1 LRGADRCACVQIF
14 ESLDAILLTALVLLV
29 LARKLNMPYPTLLAV
44 AGLGFAALPFAP
56 RITVEPHLALALFIA
71 PALLHAAYHTSPRAL
86 RRHWFPLLSLAV
98 FAVLITTAT
107 VALVGVTLGGLPLA
121 AAFALG
127 AIVAP
132 PDAAAS
138 EAVLGE
144 VGIPRRG
151 LLLLQGESLLNDATA
166 LLLFGL
172 AVAFAT
178 HADTPVTPLA
188 LAAAVPGG
196 IVFGAIAA
204 WAYLRIVP
212 LFAGTLGAGLADFA
226 VTFAIW
232 LVAER
237 LHISPVLGI
246 VTFGMIVS
254 QRRPIDQPA
263 RDRLQGAA
271 VWSAAVLVLNVIAFA
286 LMGLQSRDVLV
297 GLPAEQRW
305 PAIGFA
311 AVVLATVL
319 VTRVAWVFLV
329 RFIEGAIAKRYAPSW
344 LPKPPPWNASMIL
357 SWSGMRG
364 LLTLATAFA
373 LPQSVPGRDLI
384 VLAAF
389 GVVIG
394 TLVLQGLTLGPLIR
408 RLDLG
413 ADTGLAD
420 EIAPARKRLIDA
432 GLAVLPAR
440 AGEAADALR
449 FRYGAAGKVTAEAE
463 DPQAT
468 SEFDVLHLEMIACQR
483 VTLHA
488 MRDKGEIAEDVY
500 RRLQE
505 ELDWAEVDARAFG
518 DNILTAT

>member
-1 LRGADRCACVQIF
+1 
-14 ESLDAILLTALVLLV
+14 
-29 LARKLNMPYPTLLAV
+29 MP
-44 AGLGFAALPFAP
+44 
-56 RITVEPHLALALFIA
+56 
-71 PALLHAAYHTSPRAL
+71 HASYNTSPRAL
-86 RRHWFPLLSLAV
+86 KRSWFPLLLLMSLAV
-98 FAVLITTAT
+98 FAMLIITAT
-107 VALVGVTLGGLPLA
+107 VALVGMTLGGLPLA

-151 LLLLQGESLLNDATA
+151 LLPLQGKNLLHDATA

-172 AVAFAT
+172 ASAVAT
-178 HADTPVTPLA
+178 HSNTPVTPL
-188 LAAAVPGG
+188 
-196 IVFGAIAA
+196 
-204 WAYLRIVP
+204 
-212 LFAGTLGAGLADFA
+212 FARMLGASLADFA
-226 VTFAIW
+226 VTFGIW
-232 LVAER
+232 LLAER
-237 LHISPVLGI
+237 LHISPVLGV

-254 QRRPIDQPA
+254 QRRPIGQPA

-271 VWSAAVLVLNVIAFA
+271 VWSAAVLVLNIIAFA
-286 LMGLQSRDVLV
+286 LMGLQSRDILIR
-297 GLPAEQRW
+297 LPGAERW

-311 AVVLATVL
+311 AAVLITVLATRIV
-319 VTRVAWVFLV
+319 WVFLV
-329 RFIEGAIAKRYAPSW
+329 RFVEGAIANRYAPSW
-344 LPKPPPWNASMIL
+344 MPKPPPWNASVIL

-373 LPQSVPGRDLI
+373 LPRSVPGRDLI

-408 RLDLG
+408 RLSLG
-413 ADTGLAD
+413 EDSELAD

-432 GLAVLPAR
+432 GLAVLPAGG
-440 AGEAADALR
+440 GEAADALR
-449 FRYGAAGKVTAEAE
+449 FRYGAADRVVADSD

-468 SEFDVLHLEMIACQR
+468 SEFDELHLEMIACQR
-483 VTLHA
+483 VVLHR
-488 MRDKGEIAEDVY
+488 MRDAGEIAEDVY

-505 ELDWAEVDARAFG
+505 ELDWSEVDARSYG
-518 DNILTAT
+518 DNILKAT

>member
-1 LRGADRCACVQIF
+1 MHLF
-14 ESLDAILLTALVLLV
+14 ESLDAILLAALVLLV
-29 LARKLNMPYPTLLAV
+29 LARKLNVPYPTLLAA
-44 AGLGFAALPFAP
+44 AGLGFALLPFAP
-56 RITVEPHLALALFIA
+56 SIAVEPHLVLALFIA
-71 PALLHAAYHTSPRAL
+71 PALLHAAYNTSPRAL
-86 RRHWFPLLSLAV
+86 RRYWFPLLSLAV
-98 FAVLITTAT
+98 FAVLVTTAT

-172 AVAFAT
+172 ASAFAT
-178 HADTPVTPLA
+178 HSDTPVTPLT

-196 IVFGAIAA
+196 IVFGALAA
-204 WAYLRIVP
+204 WVYLRIAP
-212 LFAGTLGAGLADFA
+212 LFAGTLGSSIADFA
-226 VTFAIW
+226 VTFGIW
-232 LVAER
+232 LLAER
-237 LHISPVLGI
+237 LYISSVLAV
-246 VTFGMIVS
+246 VTFGMILS
-254 QRRPIDQPA
+254 QRRPIGQPA
-263 RDRLQGAA
+263 RDRLQSAA
-271 VWSAAVLVLNVIAFA
+271 VWSAAILVLNILAFM
-286 LMGLQSRDVLV
+286 LMGLQARDVLTH
-297 GLPAEQRW
+297 LPAAERW

-311 AVVLATVL
+311 AAILATVL
-319 VTRVAWVFLV
+319 VTRIVWVFFIRLV
-329 RFIEGAIAKRYAPSW
+329 EGAIAARYAPAW
-344 LPKPPPWNASMIL
+344 LPKPPPWNASVVL

-394 TLVLQGLTLGPLIR
+394 TLVLQGLTLGPMIR
-408 RLDLG
+408 RLSLG
-413 ADTGLAD
+413 DDTGLAD
-420 EIAPARKRLIDA
+420 QIAPARKRLIEA

-440 AGEAADALR
+440 EGEAADALR
-449 FRYGAAGKVTAEAE
+449 FRYGAAGKVTVEAD

-468 SEFDVLHLEMIACQR
+468 SEFDELHLEMIACQR

-488 MRDKGEIAEDVY
+488 MRDSGEIAEDVY

-505 ELDWAEVDARAFG
+505 ELDWSEVDARSFG
-518 DNILTAT
+518 DNVLTAT

>member
-1 LRGADRCACVQIF
+1 VHLF

-29 LARKLNMPYPTLLAV
+29 LARKLNVPYPTLLAG
-44 AGLGFAALPFAP
+44 AGLAFAVLPFSP
-56 RITVEPHLALALFIA
+56 EISVDPQLALALFIA

-86 RRHWFPLLSLAV
+86 RRYWFPLLALAV
-98 FAVLITTAT
+98 FAVIVTTAT

-121 AAFALG
+121 AALALG

-172 AVAFAT
+172 ASAFAS
-178 HADTPVTPLA
+178 HSDTPVTPWA

-196 IVFGAIAA
+196 IVFGAVAA
-204 WAYLRIVP
+204 LAYLRIVR
-212 LFAGTLGAGLADFA
+212 LFAGTLGSSLADFA
-226 VTFAIW
+226 VTFGIW
-232 LVAER
+232 LLAER
-237 LHISPVLGI
+237 LHISSVLS
-246 VTFGMIVS
+246 VVVFGMILS

-263 RDRLQGAA
+263 RDRLQSEA
-271 VWSAAVLVLNVIAFA
+271 VWSAAVLVLNIVAFM
-286 LMGLQSRDVLV
+286 LMGLQSRDVLTR
-297 GLPAEQRW
+297 LPAAERW

-311 AVVLATVL
+311 AAVLATVL
-319 VTRVAWVFLV
+319 VTRLVWVFFV
-329 RFIEGAIAKRYAPSW
+329 RFVEGQIAGRYAPAW
-344 LPKPPPWNASMIL
+344 LPKPPPWNASVVL

-373 LPQSVPGRDLI
+373 LPQNVPGRDLI

-394 TLVLQGLTLGPLIR
+394 TLVIQGLTLGPLIR
-408 RLDLG
+408 RLDFG
-413 ADTGLAD
+413 EDGGIADK
-420 EIAPARKRLIDA
+420 IAPARKRLIDA
-432 GLAVLPAR
+432 GLAMLPAQG
-440 AGEAADALR
+440 GEAADALR
-449 FRYGAAGKVTAEAE
+449 FRYGAAGKVTAEAD

-468 SEFDVLHLEMIACQR
+468 SEFDELHLEMIAYQR
-483 VTLHA
+483 VLLHR
-488 MRDKGEIAEDVY
+488 MRNAGEIAEDVY

-505 ELDWAEVDARAFG
+505 ELDWSEVDARSFG
-518 DNILTAT
+518 DNVLKAT

>member
-1 LRGADRCACVQIF
+1 MHLF
-14 ESLDAILLTALVLLV
+14 ESLDAILLAALVLLV
-29 LARKLNMPYPTLLAV
+29 LARKLNVPYPTLLAA
-44 AGLGFAALPFAP
+44 AGLGFALLPFAP
-56 RITVEPHLALALFIA
+56 VIAVEPHLALALFIA

-86 RRHWFPLLSLAV
+86 RRYWFPLLSLAV
-98 FAVLITTAT
+98 FAVLVTTAT

-172 AVAFAT
+172 ASAFAT
-178 HADTPVTPLA
+178 HSDTPVTPWA
-188 LAAAVPGG
+188 LAAAVPAG
-196 IVFGAIAA
+196 IVFGALAA
-204 WAYLRIVP
+204 WIYLRIAP
-212 LFAGTLGAGLADFA
+212 LFAGTLGSSVADFA
-226 VTFAIW
+226 VTFGIW
-232 LVAER
+232 LLAER
-237 LHISPVLGI
+237 LHISSVLAV
-246 VTFGMIVS
+246 VTFGMILS
-254 QRRPIDQPA
+254 QRRPIGQPA
-263 RDRLQGAA
+263 RDRLQSAA
-271 VWSAAVLVLNVIAFA
+271 VWSAAVLVLNILAFM
-286 LMGLQSRDVLV
+286 LMGLQARDVLAH
-297 GLPAEQRW
+297 LPSAERW

-311 AVVLATVL
+311 AAILVTVL
-319 VTRVAWVFLV
+319 VTRIAWVFFV
-329 RFIEGAIAKRYAPSW
+329 RFVEGAIAARYAPSW
-344 LPKPPPWNASMIL
+344 LPEPPPWNASVVL

-408 RLDLG
+408 GLSLG
-413 ADTGLAD
+413 DDTGLAD
-420 EIAPARKRLIDA
+420 QIAPARKRLIEA

-440 AGEAADALR
+440 GGEAADALR
-449 FRYGAAGKVTAEAE
+449 FRYGAAGKVTLEAD

-468 SEFDVLHLEMIACQR
+468 SEFDELHLEMIACQR

-488 MRDKGEIAEDVY
+488 MRDSGEIAEDVY

-505 ELDWAEVDARAFG
+505 ELDWSEVDARSFG
-518 DNILTAT
+518 DNVLTAT

>member
-1 LRGADRCACVQIF
+1 
-14 ESLDAILLTALVLLV
+14 
-29 LARKLNMPYPTLLAV
+29 
-44 AGLGFAALPFAP
+44 
-56 RITVEPHLALALFIA
+56 
-71 PALLHAAYHTSPRAL
+71 
-86 RRHWFPLLSLAV
+86 
-98 FAVLITTAT
+98 
-107 VALVGVTLGGLPLA
+107 
-121 AAFALG
+121 
-127 AIVAP
+127 
-132 PDAAAS
+132 
-138 EAVLGE
+138 
-144 VGIPRRG
+144 
-151 LLLLQGESLLNDATA
+151 
-166 LLLFGL
+166 
-172 AVAFAT
+172 
-178 HADTPVTPLA
+178 
-188 LAAAVPGG
+188 
-196 IVFGAIAA
+196 
-204 WAYLRIVP
+204 
-212 LFAGTLGAGLADFA
+212 
-226 VTFAIW
+226 
-232 LVAER
+232 
-237 LHISPVLGI
+237 
-246 VTFGMIVS
+246 
-254 QRRPIDQPA
+254 
-263 RDRLQGAA
+263 
-271 VWSAAVLVLNVIAFA
+271 
-286 LMGLQSRDVLV
+286 LQSRDVLV
-297 GLPAEQRW
+297 GLPTEQRW

-329 RFIEGAIAKRYAPSW
+329 RFIEGAIARRYAPSW

-488 MRDKGEIAEDVY
+488 MRDKGEVAEDVY

>member
-1 LRGADRCACVQIF
+1 MQLL
-14 ESLDAILLTALVLLV
+14 ESLDVILLAALVLLV
-29 LARKLNMPYPTLLAV
+29 LARKLNVPYPTLLAV
-44 AGLGFAALPFAP
+44 AGLGFALLPFAP
-56 RITVEPHLALALFIA
+56 KIAVDPHLALALFIA
-71 PALLHAAYHTSPRAL
+71 PALLYACYNTSPRAL
-86 RRHWFPLLSLAV
+86 RRFWFPLLSLAV
-98 FAVLITTAT
+98 FAVLVTTAT
-107 VALVGVTLGGLPLA
+107 VALVGVTLGGLSLA

-172 AVAFAT
+172 ASAFAT
-178 HADTPVTPLA
+178 HSNTAVTPLA
-188 LAAAVPGG
+188 LAAAIPGG
-196 IVFGAIAA
+196 VVFGALAA
-204 WAYLRIVP
+204 WAYLRVTP
-212 LFAGTLGAGLADFA
+212 LFARTLGASLADFA
-226 VTFAIW
+226 VTFGIW
-232 LVAER
+232 LLAER
-237 LHISPVLGI
+237 LHISPVLGV

-254 QRRPIDQPA
+254 QRRPIGQPA

-271 VWSAAVLVLNVIAFA
+271 VWSAAVLLLNIIAFA
-286 LMGLQSRDVLV
+286 VMGLQSRDILIR
-297 GLPAEQRW
+297 LPSAERW

-319 VTRVAWVFLV
+319 ATRIAWVFFV
-329 RFIEGAIAKRYAPSW
+329 RFVEGAIASRYAPSW
-344 LPKPPPWNASMIL
+344 MPEPPPWNASVIL

-373 LPQSVPGRDLI
+373 LPRSVLGRDLI

-408 RLDLG
+408 HLHLG
-413 ADTGLAD
+413 EDPDLAD
-420 EIAPARKRLIDA
+420 EIAPARKQLIDA
-432 GLAVLPAR
+432 GLAVLPVGG
-440 AGEAADALR
+440 GEAAEALR
-449 FRYGAAGKVTAEAE
+449 FRYGAASKVIADSV

-468 SEFDVLHLEMIACQR
+468 SEFDELHLQMIARQRVVLHR
-483 VTLHA
+483 
-488 MRDKGEIAEDVY
+488 MRDAGEIAEDVY

-505 ELDWAEVDARAFG
+505 ELDWSEVDARSYG
-518 DNILTAT
+518 DNILKAT

>member
-1 LRGADRCACVQIF
+1 MHLF
-14 ESLDAILLTALVLLV
+14 ESLDVILLAALVLLV
-29 LARKLNMPYPTLLAV
+29 LARKLNVPYPTLLAV

-56 RITVEPHLALALFIA
+56 KIAVEPHLALALFIA
-71 PALLHAAYHTSPRAL
+71 PALLHASYNTSPRAL
-86 RRHWFPLLSLAV
+86 RRFWFPLLSLAV
-98 FAVLITTAT
+98 FAVLVTTAT
-107 VALVGVTLGGLPLA
+107 VALVGVQLGGLSLA

-172 AVAFAT
+172 ASAFAT
-178 HADTPVTPLA
+178 HSDTPVTPLA

-196 IVFGAIAA
+196 IVFGAIIA
-204 WAYLRIVP
+204 WAYLRIAP
-212 LFAGTLGAGLADFA
+212 LFARTLGASLADFA
-226 VTFAIW
+226 VTFGIW
-232 LVAER
+232 LMAER
-237 LHISPVLGI
+237 LHISPVLGV

-254 QRRPIDQPA
+254 QRRPIGQPA
-263 RDRLQGAA
+263 RDRLQSAA
-271 VWSAAVLVLNVIAFA
+271 VWSAAVLVLNIIAFA
-286 LMGLQSRDVLV
+286 LMGLQSRDILIR
-297 GLPAEQRW
+297 LPGAERW

-311 AVVLATVL
+311 AAVLATVL
-319 VTRVAWVFLV
+319 LTRIGWIFMV
-329 RFIEGAIAKRYAPSW
+329 RFVEGAIANRYAPSW
-344 LPKPPPWNASMIL
+344 LPKPPPWNASVIL

-373 LPQSVPGRDLI
+373 LPRSVPGRDLI

-408 RLDLG
+408 RLNLG
-413 ADTGLAD
+413 VDSGLAD
-420 EIAPARKRLIDA
+420 ELGPARRRLIDA
-432 GLAVLPAR
+432 GLAVLPASG
-440 AGEAADALR
+440 GEAADALR
-449 FRYGAAGKVTAEAE
+449 FRYGAAGKVVAVSD
-463 DPQAT
+463 DPQST
-468 SEFDVLHLEMIACQR
+468 SEFDELHLEMIACQR
-483 VTLHA
+483 TVLHR
-488 MRDKGEIAEDVY
+488 MRDTGEIAEDVY

-505 ELDWAEVDARAFG
+505 ELDWSEVDARGYG
-518 DNILTAT
+518 DNILKAT

>member
-1 LRGADRCACVQIF
+1 MRVHLF
-14 ESLDAILLTALVLLV
+14 ESLDAILLAALVLLV
-29 LARKLNMPYPTLLAV
+29 LARKLNVPYPTLLAA

-56 RITVEPHLALALFIA
+56 EISVEPHLALALFIA

-86 RRHWFPLLSLAV
+86 RRYWFPLLSLAV
-98 FAVLITTAT
+98 FAVLVTTAT

-172 AVAFAT
+172 ASAFAT
-178 HADTPVTPLA
+178 HSDTPVTPWA

-196 IVFGAIAA
+196 IVFGAVAA
-204 WAYLRIVP
+204 WAYLKVVR
-212 LFAGTLGAGLADFA
+212 LFSGTLGSSLADFA
-226 VTFAIW
+226 VTFGIW
-232 LVAER
+232 LLAER
-237 LHISPVLGI
+237 LHLSSVLA
-246 VTFGMIVS
+246 VVVFGMIVS

-263 RDRLQGAA
+263 RDRLQSEA
-271 VWSAAVLVLNVIAFA
+271 VWSAAVLVLNIVAFM
-286 LMGLQSRDVLV
+286 LMGLQSRDVLIH
-297 GLPAEQRW
+297 LPAAERW

-311 AVVLATVL
+311 AAVLATVL
-319 VTRVAWVFLV
+319 ATRIAWVFFV
-329 RFIEGAIAKRYAPSW
+329 RFVEGVIAARYAPAW
-344 LPKPPPWNASMIL
+344 LPKPPPWNASVVL

-373 LPQSVPGRDLI
+373 LPQAVPGRDLI

-394 TLVLQGLTLGPLIR
+394 TLVIQGLTLGPLIR
-408 RLDLG
+408 RMNLG
-413 ADTGLAD
+413 EDAGLAD
-420 EIAPARKRLIDA
+420 KIAPARKRLIEA
-432 GLAVLPAR
+432 GLGVLPAQG
-440 AGEAADALR
+440 GEAADALR
-449 FRYGAAGKVTAEAE
+449 FRYGAAGKVTAEAD

-468 SEFDVLHLEMIACQR
+468 SEFDELHLEMIACQR
-483 VTLHA
+483 QVLHQ
-488 MRDKGEIAEDVY
+488 MRDSGEIAEDVY
-500 RRLQE
+500 RRLQQ
-505 ELDWAEVDARAFG
+505 ELDWSEVDARSFG
-518 DNILTAT
+518 DNILKAT